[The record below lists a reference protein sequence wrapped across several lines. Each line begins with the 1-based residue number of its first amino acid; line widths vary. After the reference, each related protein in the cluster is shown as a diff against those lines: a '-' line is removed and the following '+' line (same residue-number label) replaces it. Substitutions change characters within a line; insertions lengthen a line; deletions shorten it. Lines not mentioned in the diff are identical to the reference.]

1 MLPPSGAVDSQYA
14 ESLCSATI
22 QLEVLLFRVLNDFGA
37 AKDDVQFVILHVQY
51 ILFWSVENW
60 FLQAMSTCAWTAAV
74 HTLMWGVDSPVS
86 MASLTTQLPESNN
99 MSAGAMHS
107 ALSLPMEQMS
117 PGSSS

>member
-51 ILFWSVENW
+51 ILF
-60 FLQAMSTCAWTAAV
+60 
-74 HTLMWGVDSPVS
+74 
-86 MASLTTQLPESNN
+86 
-99 MSAGAMHS
+99 
-107 ALSLPMEQMS
+107 
-117 PGSSS
+117 